1 MVQPVNRE
9 EWYVVC
15 YQQERWAEE
24 ERDNNGQTTVTNEQF
39 QEKDFRCN
47 KVK

>member
-9 EWYVVC
+9 EWCSVC
-15 YQQERWAEE
+15 YHQEGWAEE

-39 QEKDFRCN
+39 QEKDFKYN
-47 KVK
+47 NVK